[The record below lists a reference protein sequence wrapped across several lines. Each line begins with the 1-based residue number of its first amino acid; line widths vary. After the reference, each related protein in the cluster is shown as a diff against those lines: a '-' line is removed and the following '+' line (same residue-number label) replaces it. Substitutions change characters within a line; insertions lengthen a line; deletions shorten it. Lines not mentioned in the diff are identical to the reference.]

1 MSEIHLSELSKI
13 YKEQIVEKKDDSYLE
28 PDMKKRQKNN
38 EKARKE
44 LAKGPQMKNPHF
56 EEKQSGSDI
65 AKSLADAYRAV
76 HEEGYG
82 APGHNPGSGE
92 KDIAR
97 TQAFMKKKGMT
108 GAPGLDAMAARKKE
122 HEARRG
128 VKKEE
133 VEDVSETA
141 LGDKARAKAVEMGR
155 KRRSS
160 AEYKRGGARGTGRS
174 ERAAYDLANAQQST
188 NADLGSQKRT
198 DKASGMRG
206 HQNKSVKKTGSY
218 DYGAVLD
225 KKDPK
230 KNPKHTA
237 NNQRNEGLDP
247 VGQEDGDINNDG
259 KKDKTDKYLAKRR
272 KAIGN
277 AIKGKM
283 KKEDFIP
290 EVMSDS
296 MDDKPIKEKKV
307 KNVIKVN
314 PKLGESVE
322 EIGGELIEAV
332 EIVDILE
339 EITDQELR
347 FVSDRMIDE
356 VVEEFFIEAA
366 EQDEDLEVLQQNL
379 CESIDLSISLL
390 LEQDA
395 GAEARKRLGSGPSR
409 ASVMDRVKSAVKK
422 GAKVARKAVVKG
434 SEVAGKAVG
443 HTKNL
448 VKDMGSAAKKGYQ
461 STQSGSSSSSDS
473 SDSSSS
479 SDSGS
484 STSSSSAPKKKGPG
498 LLSRIGAKLKRG
510 IGKAARAVSRGSRNL
525 ARKMDEENLNER
537 GDFWNPDPDKDKK
550 LGGPGANQRAR
561 EDGAAAASK
570 PKTDPKKL
578 RPGESYMDWG
588 KRQKANKMKEEIEVD
603 EAMMAGPRKDAMN
616 KKEYSAKSGSDRAT
630 AFNIGTRR
638 DVSVSD
644 PKIMSR
650 GGRTDKRTGEGDRG
664 MGNAAKRRMKEDASM
679 SPQEIQLQKKKAM
692 LDRMIAQRRQQ
703 GLTKAKA
710 TESPAKAVGEETED
724 SLRDRRMERGG
735 VDGNNRYDRA
745 TKNVAMGGGKKKPYD
760 GMSALEKVKASI
772 RAKHGQGAIK
782 EDAKMAK
789 QSDEKLAALH
799 KQVSSSDQSLPSN
812 QFMMKRVSKEMNRRK
827 KAT

>member
-1 MSEIHLSELSKI
+1 MSEIHLSDLSKI

-28 PDMKKRQKNN
+28 PDMKKRQTNN

-44 LAKGPQMKNPHF
+44 MAKVKGQKNPHF
-56 EEKQSGSDI
+56 EEKQKESDI

-92 KDIAR
+92 KSVAR
-97 TQAFMKKKGMT
+97 AKALMDKKGQK
-108 GAPGLDAMAARKKE
+108 GAPGLDAMMAANKE
-122 HEARRG
+122 HKARRG

-133 VEDVSETA
+133 VEDVSEA
-141 LGDKARAKAVEMGR
+141 DSLAAMAARREKRLVAQR
-155 KRRSS
+155 KREGTHDDGSDFGHDYV
-160 AEYKRGGARGTGRS
+160 AKRR
-174 ERAAYDLANAQQST
+174 EANAKF
-188 NADLGSQKRT
+188 G
-198 DKASGMRG
+198 
-206 HQNKSVKKTGSY
+206 KKPS
-218 DYGAVLD
+218 
-225 KKDPK
+225 PK
-230 KNPKHTA
+230 
-237 NNQRNEGLDP
+237 NEALDP
-247 VGQEDGDINNDG
+247 VGQEDGDIDNDG
-259 KKDKTDKYLAKRR
+259 DKDKSDKYLAKRR
-272 KAIGN
+272 KAIGK

-283 KKEDFIP
+283 KKEEFIP
-290 EVMSDS
+290 EVMTDS
-296 MDDKPIKEKKV
+296 EDDKPIKEKKV

-443 HTKNL
+443 HAKNL
-448 VKDMGSAAKKGYQ
+448 AKDMGSAAKKGYQ
-461 STQSGSSSSSDS
+461 STQSGSS
-473 SDSSSS
+473 DSSSS
-479 SDSGS
+479 SDSGTS
-484 STSSSSAPKKKGPG
+484 SSSSSSAPKKKGPG

-525 ARKMDEENLNER
+525 ARKMDEAVYGGTPPEKKDTRMVVTNA
-537 GDFWNPDPDKDKK
+537 DKK
-550 LGGPGANQRAR
+550 ANTVAYQ
-561 EDGAAAASK
+561 
-570 PKTDPKKL
+570 
-578 RPGESYMDWG
+578 
-588 KRQKANKMKEEIEVD
+588 KMKAGDKRYKAADHMGEDVKVD
-603 EAMMAGPRKDAMN
+603 EAMMAGPRKDVMK

-644 PKIMSR
+644 PKIKSR

-724 SLRDRRMERGG
+724 SLKDRRMERGG
-735 VDGNNRYDRA
+735 VDGNNRYKSA
-745 TKNVAMGGGKKKPYD
+745 PKNVAMGGGKKKPYD

-799 KQVSSSDQSLPSN
+799 KQVSGSDQSLPSN
-812 QFMMKRVSKEMNRRK
+812 QFMMKRVTKEMNRRK